1 MIYFLEDDDSIREL
15 VIYTLRNTGMEAMGF
30 SRPSAFWEAMQQE
43 ELPALVLLD
52 IMLPEE
58 DGVSVLKKLRAN
70 RATKTLPVIMLT
82 AKGTEY
88 DQVMGLD
95 YGADDYIPKPFG
107 MMALIARIKAVLR
120 RSAPSEEEQE
130 YVLGDLYVNPTRHI
144 VRVGKEPVSLTL
156 KEFEL
161 LCLLLEH
168 QGVVFTR
175 DRLLNHIWGYAFD
188 GESRAWH
195 RIPCRRWGIVKKRI
209 FCSMVALVGSAMA
222 LCFIFITGLLYEHY
236 SNLQTEQLKETAS
249 YIEQG
254 YEAAGQSYLETL
266 QTGTNRVT
274 LIAKDGTVLYDS
286 QEQDVSQ
293 MGNHADREEVQQ
305 AEQDGVG
312 FSRRFS
318 STMSKETVYYAIRLS
333 DQSVLRVSVE
343 YRSLFAM
350 MGVLLMQALFI
361 LLVMLILALLVSY
374 QLTKKIVKP
383 INTLDLEHPEQ
394 VSTYEELDP
403 LLCH

>member
-1 MIYFLEDDDSIREL
+1 MIYFLEDDDRIREL

-30 SRPSAFWEAMQQE
+30 PRPSAFWEAMQQE

-88 DQVMGLD
+88 VQVMGLD
-95 YGADDYIPKPFG
+95 YGADDYIPKPLG
-107 MMALIARIKAVLR
+107 MRALIARTTAALR

-188 GESRAWH
+188 GESRTVDVH
-195 RIPCRRWGIVKKRI
+195 VRHLRQKLGECGK
-209 FCSMVALVGSAMA
+209 
-222 LCFIFITGLLYEHY
+222 
-236 SNLQTEQLKETAS
+236 
-249 YIEQG
+249 YIETVRGIG
-254 YEAAGQSYLETL
+254 YRAG
-266 QTGTNRVT
+266 
-274 LIAKDGTVLYDS
+274 DGES
-286 QEQDVSQ
+286 
-293 MGNHADREEVQQ
+293 
-305 AEQDGVG
+305 
-312 FSRRFS
+312 
-318 STMSKETVYYAIRLS
+318 
-333 DQSVLRVSVE
+333 
-343 YRSLFAM
+343 
-350 MGVLLMQALFI
+350 
-361 LLVMLILALLVSY
+361 
-374 QLTKKIVKP
+374 
-383 INTLDLEHPEQ
+383 
-394 VSTYEELDP
+394 
-403 LLCH
+403 

>member
-30 SRPSAFWEAMQQE
+30 PRPSAFWEAMQQE

-95 YGADDYIPKPFG
+95 YGADDYIPKPFV

-188 GESRAWH
+188 GESRTVDVH
-195 RIPCRRWGIVKKRI
+195 VRHLRQKLGECGK
-209 FCSMVALVGSAMA
+209 
-222 LCFIFITGLLYEHY
+222 
-236 SNLQTEQLKETAS
+236 
-249 YIEQG
+249 YIETVRGIG
-254 YEAAGQSYLETL
+254 YRAG
-266 QTGTNRVT
+266 
-274 LIAKDGTVLYDS
+274 DGES
-286 QEQDVSQ
+286 
-293 MGNHADREEVQQ
+293 
-305 AEQDGVG
+305 
-312 FSRRFS
+312 
-318 STMSKETVYYAIRLS
+318 
-333 DQSVLRVSVE
+333 
-343 YRSLFAM
+343 
-350 MGVLLMQALFI
+350 
-361 LLVMLILALLVSY
+361 
-374 QLTKKIVKP
+374 
-383 INTLDLEHPEQ
+383 
-394 VSTYEELDP
+394 
-403 LLCH
+403 

>member
-1 MIYFLEDDDSIREL
+1 MNRILIVEDEITISRLIA
-15 VIYTLRNTGMEAMGF
+15 VSLRRAGYDCTVANDGSTAADLIAEHDFDLA
-30 SRPSAFWEAMQQE
+30 
-43 ELPALVLLD
+43 LLD

-88 DQVMGLD
+88 DQVIGLD

-144 VRVGKEPVSLTL
+144 VRVGKEPISLTL

-188 GESRAWH
+188 GESRTVDVH
-195 RIPCRRWGIVKKRI
+195 VRHLRQKLGECGK
-209 FCSMVALVGSAMA
+209 
-222 LCFIFITGLLYEHY
+222 
-236 SNLQTEQLKETAS
+236 
-249 YIEQG
+249 YIETVRGIG
-254 YEAAGQSYLETL
+254 YRAG
-266 QTGTNRVT
+266 
-274 LIAKDGTVLYDS
+274 DGES
-286 QEQDVSQ
+286 
-293 MGNHADREEVQQ
+293 
-305 AEQDGVG
+305 
-312 FSRRFS
+312 
-318 STMSKETVYYAIRLS
+318 
-333 DQSVLRVSVE
+333 
-343 YRSLFAM
+343 
-350 MGVLLMQALFI
+350 
-361 LLVMLILALLVSY
+361 
-374 QLTKKIVKP
+374 
-383 INTLDLEHPEQ
+383 
-394 VSTYEELDP
+394 
-403 LLCH
+403 